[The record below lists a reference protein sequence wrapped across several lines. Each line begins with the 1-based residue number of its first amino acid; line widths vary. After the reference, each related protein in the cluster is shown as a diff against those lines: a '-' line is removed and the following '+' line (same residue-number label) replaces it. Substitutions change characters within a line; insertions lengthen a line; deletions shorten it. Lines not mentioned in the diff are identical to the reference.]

1 MKMPFLSVR
10 VTKMAVMAFLLGSLF
25 AHSTPA
31 VELLSDPGF
40 EEANPDSATFGWR
53 RHHSLDEPGA
63 VIVARDG
70 AHGGKNYLRL
80 RIPEGKHEAAVYQ
93 PLRLPDLKKTFVLS
107 VCGRGTGE
115 LLLYAY
121 QSRWRSS
128 AAPTT

>member
-70 AHGGKNYLRL
+70 AHGRQDRGVVDAAGLDRGPDH
-80 RIPEGKHEAAVYQ
+80 RVEVAAVAQ
-93 PLRLPDLKKTFVLS
+93 GV
-107 VCGRGTGE
+107 
-115 LLLYAY
+115 A
-121 QSRWRSS
+121 S
-128 AAPTT
+128 AASS